1 MASAEVVICGAGIAG
16 IATAYE
22 LAVRRG
28 VRGVVLVDERPPLSL
43 TSDKSTEAYRNWWP
57 GPDDAMVR
65 LMNRSIDRLEDLA
78 RQSGNLFRLNR
89 RGYLYATADPARVAV
104 FKQAA
109 ERAAEQ
115 GAGPL
120 RCDDYVPSE
129 AEGFERAPDGAD
141 LLTDPDLIQ
150 RHFPYLSRRTVAAI
164 HARRC
169 GWFSSTE
176 FGTYLL
182 DEARAHGA
190 TLISAEVTGV
200 EQAGGRVA
208 GVRLGDG
215 ERLRTGTFVNAAG
228 PLLDDVAR
236 LMGLSLPIFSERH
249 AKLAFHDDLGI
260 VPRGAPLLIWADPQ
274 QLPWAP
280 DERELLAEDEST
292 RALVAE
298 MPAGVHTRPEG
309 GGGSDVLLML
319 WAYDA
324 HPVTFAWPP
333 DFDPS
338 FPEVV
343 LRGLTTMIPGLAAY
357 LGQSRRPMLDGGY
370 YTKTRENRPLIGP
383 LPVEGAYVVGAYS
396 GYGLMA
402 AAGGAELLADY
413 LTGAPL
419 PSYAGA
425 YAPARY
431 DDPDYQTRLEAGD
444 DGGQL

>member
-1 MASAEVVICGAGIAG
+1 MGSAEVVICGAGIAG
-16 IATAYE
+16 IAAAYE

-57 GPDDAMVR
+57 GPDDAMVQ
-65 LMNRSIDRLEDLA
+65 LMNRSIDRLEALA
-78 RQSGNLFRLNR
+78 RQSGNVFRLNR
-89 RGYLYATADPARVAV
+89 RGYVYATADPARGVV
-104 FKQAA
+104 FREAA
-109 ERAAEQ
+109 RRAEEQ

-120 RCDDYVPSE
+120 RCDDYVPSQ
-129 AEGFERAPDGAD
+129 AEGFEEAPDGAD
-141 LLTDPDLIQ
+141 LLTDAGLI
-150 RHFPYLSRRTVAAI
+150 RKHFPYLSERTLAVI

-182 DEARAHGA
+182 EEARAQGA
-190 TLISAEVTGV
+190 VLISAPVTGV
-200 EQAGGRVA
+200 EQAGGRVT

-215 ERLRTGTFVNAAG
+215 QQLTTGTFVNAAG
-228 PLLDDVAR
+228 PLVDEVAR
-236 LMGLSLPIFSERH
+236 LLGLSLPVFSERH
-249 AKLAFHDDLGI
+249 AKLAFHDDLQI
-260 VPRGAPLLIWADPQ
+260 VPRSAPLLIWADPQ
-274 QLPWAP
+274 HLSWMP
-280 DERELLAEDEST
+280 DEAELLAEDEST
-292 RALVAE
+292 RALVE
-298 MPAGVHTRPEG
+298 QMPAGVHTRPEG

-324 HPVTFAWPP
+324 HPVEPAWPP
-333 DFDPS
+333 AFDPS

-343 LRGLTTMIPGLAAY
+343 LRGLTTMIPGLSAY
-357 LGQSRRPMLDGGY
+357 AGQSRRPMLDGGY

-413 LTGAPL
+413 VTGRALPNYAAAFAPE
-419 PSYAGA
+419 
-425 YAPARY
+425 RY
-431 DDPDYQTRLEAGD
+431 DDPGYRTRLEGWD

>member
-1 MASAEVVICGAGIAG
+1 MANAEIVICGAGIAG

-22 LAVRRG
+22 LAARRG

-120 RCDDYVPSE
+120 RCDDYSPSE
-129 AEGFERAPDGAD
+129 VEGFEHAPDGAD
-141 LLTDPDLIQ
+141 LLTDTGLIR
-150 RHFPYLSRRTVAAI
+150 RHFPYLSERTVAAI

-182 DEARAHGA
+182 DEARAHGV
-190 TLISAEVTGV
+190 TLISAQVTGV
-200 EQAGGRVA
+200 EQAGGRVT
-208 GVRLGDG
+208 GVRLGNG
-215 ERLRTGTFVNAAG
+215 QRLATGAFVNAAG

-236 LMGLSLPIFSERH
+236 QMSLSLPVFSERH
-249 AKLAFHDDLGI
+249 AKLAFHDELGI
-260 VPRGAPLLIWADPQ
+260 VPRGAPLLIWADAQ
-274 QLPWAP
+274 HLPWAP

-292 RALVAE
+292 RALVEE

-324 HPVTFAWPP
+324 HPVTPAWPP
-333 DFDPS
+333 AFDPS

-343 LRGLTTMIPGLAAY
+343 LRGLTTMIPGLGAY

-413 LTGAPL
+413 LTGSSL
-419 PSYAGA
+419 PGYAGA
-425 YAPARY
+425 FAPARY
-431 DDPDYQTRLEAGD
+431 DDAEHRTRLEAWD

>member
-28 VRGVVLVDERPPLSL
+28 MRGVVLVDERPPLSL

-78 RQSGNLFRLNR
+78 RRSDNLFRLNR
-89 RGYLYATADPARVAV
+89 RGYVYATADASRAAG
-104 FKQAA
+104 FRQAA

-120 RCDDYVPSE
+120 RCNDYTPHE
-129 AEGFERAPDGAD
+129 PEGFEHAPSGAD
-141 LLTDPDLIQ
+141 LLTDPGLIR
-150 RHFPYLSRRTVAAI
+150 RHFPYLSEHTVALI

-176 FGTYLL
+176 FGAYLL
-182 DEARAHGA
+182 DEARAQGA
-190 TLISAEVTGV
+190 TLISAPVTGV
-200 EQAGGRVA
+200 ELAGGRVA
-208 GVRLGDG
+208 GLRLGDG
-215 ERLRTGTFVNAAG
+215 QRLATGTFVNAAG

-236 LMGLSLPIFSERH
+236 LLGLRLPVFSERH
-249 AKLAFHDDLGI
+249 AKLAFHDNLGV
-260 VPRGAPLLIWADPQ
+260 VPRGAPLLIWADAQ
-274 QLPWAP
+274 HLPWTP
-280 DERELLAEDEST
+280 DERELLLEDEST
-292 RALVAE
+292 RALVEE

-324 HPVTFAWPP
+324 RPVTPAWPP
-333 DFDPS
+333 VYDPS

-343 LRGLTTMIPGLAAY
+343 LRGLTTMIPGLATY
-357 LGQSRRPMLDGGY
+357 LAQPRRPMLDGGY
-370 YTKTRENRPLIGP
+370 YTKTRENRPLIGR
-383 LPVEGAYVVGAYS
+383 LPVEGAYVAGAYS

-402 AAGGAELLADY
+402 AAGGAELLADT
-413 LTGAPL
+413 LTGSPL
-419 PSYAGA
+419 PPYAAAFAPGRYEDPA
-425 YAPARY
+425 YRA
-431 DDPDYQTRLEAGD
+431 RLEHWD